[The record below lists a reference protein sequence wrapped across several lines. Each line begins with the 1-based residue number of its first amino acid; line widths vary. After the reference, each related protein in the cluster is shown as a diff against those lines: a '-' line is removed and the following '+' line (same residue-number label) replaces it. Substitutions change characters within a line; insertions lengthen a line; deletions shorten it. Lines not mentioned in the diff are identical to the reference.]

1 MSEIGVSRESN
12 AGGRQTTDSLHRLRR
27 LWWLGAAVLLGF
39 SLIYIGIVDDWGG
52 APGPRAIV
60 LLAAAAAIGGA
71 ALRWQQPSMISNVLM
86 LLAAAV
92 AIVMTF
98 WFIPN
103 LVLGLLVAV
112 MAVVDLVISRRRAH
126 RVSQA

>member
-1 MSEIGVSRESN
+1 MTAVTAEFGDL
-12 AGGRQTTDSLHRLRR
+12 GGFVNRLRR

-39 SLIYIGIVDDWGG
+39 SLILIGIVDDWGG
-52 APGPRAIV
+52 APAPRIIV

-71 ALRWQQPSMISNVLM
+71 ALRWQRPSMISNVLM
-86 LLAAAV
+86 FLAAAV